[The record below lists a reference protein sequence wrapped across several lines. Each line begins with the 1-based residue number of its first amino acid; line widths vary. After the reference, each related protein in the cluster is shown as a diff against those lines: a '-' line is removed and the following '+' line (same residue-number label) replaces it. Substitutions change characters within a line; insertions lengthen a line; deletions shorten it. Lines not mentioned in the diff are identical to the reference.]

1 MDFALDARLRMS
13 KTSRHP
19 FAGLT
24 GDARPNARPD
34 ARPDRRANGN
44 GGQDGAKDVPVFA
57 PREAWDEPEPDR
69 SDPMINLD
77 ARDNGPSRARL
88 AVLTAAASFAIVLLV
103 AAAVAAV
110 RQWHSPAPGGGV
122 TAVTTT
128 GPATAGPR
136 HAQAS
141 TFTFDAPAGWSDRSK
156 ELRDRLPTSPGVTSE
171 YILSGPSS
179 AGVLANISITR
190 TQVPERQRSLDV
202 LRQDFLVGLRN
213 RNTSAEPIG
222 APIYLEVAGADAT
235 SFEFRY
241 HQKDVDVA
249 GRAVIIARKGNVYL
263 ILFQTGEVDYD
274 LHVNAL
280 WELLESWHWR

>member
-1 MDFALDARLRMS
+1 MS

-24 GDARPNARPD
+24 GDARPGPPQAPGGQ
-34 ARPDRRANGN
+34 RANGH
-44 GGQDGAKDVPVFA
+44 GHPDELPSAPVLA
-57 PREAWDEPEPDR
+57 PRDAWDEPEPDR
-69 SDPMINLD
+69 SDPRIDLD
-77 ARDNGPSRARL
+77 GRDDGPSRTRL

-110 RQWHSPAPGGGV
+110 RQWHSPAQGGGV
-122 TAVTTT
+122 TTVTTAA
-128 GPATAGPR
+128 PSGPR

-141 TFTFDAPAGWSDRSK
+141 TFSFDEPSGWSDRS
-156 ELRDRLPTSPGVTSE
+156 EEMRDRLPTSPGVTSE
-171 YILSGPSS
+171 YILSGPNS
-179 AGVLANISITR
+179 AGVVANISITR

-241 HQKDVDVA
+241 HQKDVDIA

-274 LHVNAL
+274 LHVDAL
-280 WELLESWHWR
+280 WELLDSWRWT

>member
-24 GDARPNARPD
+24 GAAPPGQLANRNGHPD
-34 ARPDRRANGN
+34 V
-44 GGQDGAKDVPVFA
+44 QGAPVFA
-57 PREAWDEPEPDR
+57 PRDAWDEPEPDR
-69 SDPMINLD
+69 SNPEIDLD
-77 ARDNGPSRARL
+77 ARDDGPSRARL
-88 AVLTAAASFAIVLLV
+88 AVLTAAASFAVVLLV
-103 AAAVAAV
+103 AAAVAAF
-110 RQWHSPAPGGGV
+110 RQWHTPDPGSGV

-128 GPATAGPR
+128 AAGPTGPR

-141 TFTFDAPAGWSDRSK
+141 TFSFDEPAGWSDRSK
-156 ELRDRLPTSPGVTSE
+156 EMRDRLPTSPGVTSE

>member
-1 MDFALDARLRMS
+1 MS

-24 GDARPNARPD
+24 GDAPPD
-34 ARPDRRANGN
+34 AAGATGNGN
-44 GGQDGAKDVPVFA
+44 PHGPPGAPVFA
-57 PREAWDEPEPDR
+57 PRESWDEPEPDR
-69 SDPMINLD
+69 SNPEIDLD
-77 ARDNGPSRARL
+77 ARGTGPSPARL

-128 GPATAGPR
+128 TPAASGPF
-136 HAQAS
+136 HAQTS

-156 ELRDRLPTSPGVTSE
+156 EMRDRLPTSPGVTSE
-171 YILSGPSS
+171 YILSGPGS
-179 AGVLANISITR
+179 AGVVANISITR

-202 LRQDFLVGLRN
+202 LRQDFMVGLRN
-213 RNTSAEPIG
+213 RTSSAEPIG

-241 HQKDVDVA
+241 HQKDVDIA

-280 WELLESWHWR
+280 WELLESWRWR